1 MTALGQSLFELF
13 PDHGTDTRPD
23 GSSKYVFPADRQH
36 GAESVPLSATDL
48 EPQASRFDVG
58 IDGELFRRCGGF
70 ISVEAMY
77 EAAMEKTK
85 GEPFAQ
91 HARQDY
97 LPEYR

>member
-1 MTALGQSLFELF
+1 MLHGHCHGKLGEYNLLS
-13 PDHGTDTRPD
+13 PD
-23 GSSKYVFPADRQH
+23 
-36 GAESVPLSATDL
+36 L
-48 EPQASRFDVG
+48 RFDVG
-58 IDGELFRRCGGF
+58 IDGELSHRCEGF